1 VIAPDGDRPSNDTS
15 DAPLARFALGTSAT
29 AAGLAA
35 AAERLRASVVQ
46 VHGPGGNG
54 GGAGIA
60 WRGGAIVTSAHVVSS
75 RAVTVVLPDGRAV
88 AGEVVA
94 RDAHRDLALVR
105 APDAAL
111 PAVRAADPRA
121 LRPGSLLFAV
131 GHPLGVLDAVTTGV
145 LQATGPL
152 PPGLGVPG
160 MPRDVEWVQADV
172 RLAPGNSGGPLADA
186 EGRVVG
192 VAAMVVAGLGLA
204 VPAPDVDAFVADGA
218 RPRRPGR
225 PAGRGRRPAFI

>member
-1 VIAPDGDRPSNDTS
+1 MTDG
-15 DAPLARFALGTSAT
+15 
-29 AAGLAA
+29 GLAA

-46 VHGPGGNG
+46 VRGANGEMG

-60 WRGGAIVTSAHVVSS
+60 WREGGDIVTSAHVVPNPH
-75 RAVTVVLPDGRAV
+75 VHVVLPDGRV
-88 AGEVVA
+88 VPGEVVS
-94 RDAHRDLALVR
+94 RDARRDLALVR
-105 APDAAL
+105 ASGAAL
-111 PAVRAADPRA
+111 PAVRTADPRS
-121 LRPGSLLFAV
+121 LRPGSLLFAL
-131 GHPLGVLDAVTTGV
+131 GHPLGVTDAVTTGV

-160 MPRDVEWVQADV
+160 LPRGLGWVQASL

-204 VPAPDVDAFVADGA
+204 VPAPEVEAFLAGADAGRAAG
-218 RPRRPGR
+218 RSRRPV
-225 PAGRGRRPAFI
+225 FI

>member
-1 VIAPDGDRPSNDTS
+1 MSGS
-15 DAPLARFALGTSAT
+15 D
-29 AAGLAA
+29 LAA

-46 VHGPGGNG
+46 VRGANGEMG

-60 WRGGAIVTSAHVVSS
+60 WREGGDIVTSAHVVSS
-75 RAVTVVLPDGRAV
+75 RHVHVVRPDGRV
-88 AGEVVA
+88 VPGEVVS
-94 RDAHRDLALVR
+94 RDPHRDLALVR
-105 APDAAL
+105 ASGAAL
-111 PAVRAADPRA
+111 PAVRSADPRG
-121 LRPGSLLFAV
+121 LRPGALLIAV
-131 GHPLGVLDAVTTGV
+131 GHPLGVTDAVTTGV

-160 MPRDVEWVQADV
+160 LARALAWVQASL

-204 VPAPDVDAFVADGA
+204 VPAPEVEAFLAGA
-218 RPRRPGR
+218 Q
-225 PAGRGRRPAFI
+225 AGRAAGRSRRPAYI